1 MLKSRHGQITLVAG
15 AVVVISALGFVALTA
30 AVPKPAE
37 RVGYLAYLNADVQ
50 PQVVRVA
57 PDEGTGPIT
66 VSSAESG
73 LLGALSGIPS
83 VTLTAA
89 IAELAAPYG
98 DGISVLRSMN
108 ASAGTDGTQS
118 AGVTVYFISD
128 EGLLKAG
135 ERGSSGV
142 DLWFDPPIVELPADL
157 SPGATWVG
165 EGEVS
170 GVATYKVEGTVEDD
184 TDPECIRTVVATTL
198 AIDGDILDSSTVANT
213 WCLGRGSVRA
223 ENLTTGTT
231 FALSDDLTAL
241 PLGPSPGAVAP
252 QSLGALPLLSPRV
265 LLPPSLVGD
274 ALIMVNSAS
283 EDLLSVSTVPDED
296 GVLAV
301 PWLQH
306 PGGDI
311 LGLAGDAESIYVT
324 TTGRVVTG
332 FDRAGR
338 LRWSTA
344 TPDVSA
350 GGPVVVGDTV
360 AVALLDGSVVGLS
373 ATDGQVRWEWR
384 SGDSI
389 ATAPVRTREL
399 IVVADIAGEVTAL
412 TADGVIAWSASSGP
426 LPEPVSALADGSV
439 LVADRDGLLTH
450 IDADGLV
457 TWTSTSP
464 ESMTSTAE
472 SVGSVLAIPTGQGL
486 VGRSTVDGSVVWTA
500 SDWPNST
507 VARVGDSVL
516 VTSGSRVG
524 VVDADGT
531 VSTIAEVSEPD
542 GVPAEELRVVE
553 IAGVPVVVTL
563 NGTVMPVEVPR

>member
-1 MLKSRHGQITLVAG
+1 MLKSRHGQIALAAG

-73 LLGALSGIPS
+73 PLGALSGIPS

-89 IAELAAPYG
+89 IAELAVPYG
-98 DGISVLRSMN
+98 DDISVLRSMN

-118 AGVTVYFISD
+118 AGLTVYFISD

-241 PLGPSPGAVAP
+241 PLRPSPGAVAP

-350 GGPVVVGDTV
+350 GGLVVVGDTV

-500 SDWPNST
+500 SDWPNAT